1 MRSQGVVQSAE
12 GLVAELLGDAQED
25 LLPGCGGR
33 PIFGPPVV
41 GVADGDDDLF
51 VRFRS
56 VVADRHLMP
65 RELLAGQSR
74 PGADLSRVRVVVW
87 VLPFTEEV
95 RRSNRGGRE
104 PSRMYSLA
112 RNNGGALNFALR
124 RDVAAKL
131 RSEGWAAAAPLL
143 TDGYGA
149 FRCQGHTFS
158 SSWSERHAAYA
169 AGLGQFGL
177 NGSLI
182 TPVGASA
189 RIGSV
194 VTNAP
199 VPVTPRTWSDHRAP
213 CLATGGAVCGRCVE
227 RCPAG
232 AVGPDGLDKERCYEM
247 RGAIRERHM
256 DAYVRELDMLPA
268 PIVKGGVSRA
278 GHSLG
283 CALCQCGVPCEAQF
297 PEFESIGNTRCVM

>member
-1 MRSQGVVQSAE
+1 MRSQEVVWSVE
-12 GLVAELLGDAQED
+12 GLVAELLGDAQESCLAD
-25 LLPGCGGR
+25 YGGR
-33 PIFGPPVV
+33 PIFGSPVV
-41 GVADGDDDLF
+41 GVADGDDELF
-51 VRFRS
+51 ERFRS
-56 VVADRHLMP
+56 VVGGRHLMP

-87 VLPFTEEV
+87 VLPFTEDV
-95 RRSNRGGRE
+95 RRSNRAGRE

-124 RDVAAKL
+124 RGMTDRL
-131 RSEGWAAAAPLL
+131 RAGGWEAAAPLL
-143 TDGYGA
+143 TDGYDA
-149 FRCQGHTFS
+149 FRSEAHTFS

-182 TPVGASA
+182 TPVGASV

-199 VPVTPRTWSDHRAP
+199 VPVTPRTFSDHRAP
-213 CLATGGAVCGRCVE
+213 CLATGGAVCGRCIE

-247 RGAIRERHM
+247 RGAIRERHL
-256 DAYVRELDMLPA
+256 DAYVRELDMLPV
-268 PIVKGGVSRA
+268 PIVKGGVSSA
-278 GHSLG
+278 GYSLG
-283 CALCQCGVPCEAQF
+283 CALCQCGVPCEARF
-297 PEFESIGNTRCVM
+297 PEFESIGKTRCAT